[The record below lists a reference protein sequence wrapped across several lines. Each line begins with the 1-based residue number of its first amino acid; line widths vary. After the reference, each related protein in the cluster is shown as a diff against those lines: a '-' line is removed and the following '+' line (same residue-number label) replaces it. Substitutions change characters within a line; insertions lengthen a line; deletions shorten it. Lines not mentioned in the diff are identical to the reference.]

1 MLTNSKII
9 YKITQINQNMRIM
22 KFIKKEIKHLKDKW
36 NSQKP
41 IQKKFWKWFIVIKII
56 VFLIVIGLFILFA
69 MKFKQNLW

>member
-1 MLTNSKII
+1 
-9 YKITQINQNMRIM
+9 MRIM

-69 MKFKQNLW
+69 MKF